1 MNMVHRFC
9 GKIGFLLLVSVLL
22 IAQSAS
28 AQMFDPSVLENL
40 RKQVGKGN
48 SSVSVDSPLDEGRE
62 RQSQALAYEE
72 QEEKYEELSR
82 LEEDFQ
88 ARLSSEIEQ
97 FGYDLFL
104 QIPQNYHVISGAVS
118 DGYQLGVGDELAVKF
133 QGSQSDNYSVVVD
146 RNGRLVLP
154 DLKPMTVAGKTLGD
168 VKAELKK
175 IVAETMIGTE
185 IYVSLASF
193 RMISVIVAGEVF
205 EPGVIRTTS
214 FSSGLEALMM
224 AGGVKKTGSLRNIKV
239 YRGKE
244 VLTIDLYGL
253 LLGQEAGDVSL
264 VDGDRIVVPVVGSTV
279 AVDGEVV
286 RPAIYEL
293 SGGKTSI
300 ASTEAITL
308 AGGTIRPRG
317 YSISHIRLDSQGR
330 QTFEE
335 VEGEVTIRSS
345 EALLASLREN
355 SQIGKTELLGHV
367 KAPGIRSLASASTLA
382 KMVGS
387 VDNLEDDP
395 YMLFGA
401 IERID
406 DTTRSRRLIE
416 FSPRKVLMEGQ
427 DIKLKDRD
435 RVIFFGRKD
444 IQYLTSKEVRQV
456 ILTGNYEGEN
466 SLEDKSLRKSYCA
479 PLYNLARII
488 SDSQSERF
496 ATAVRAV
503 FVRKG
508 AEEEKLRDRE
518 KLMVAEDGPEQLDA
532 QALLQQQR
540 ASKLPSSQTTQLS
553 PSEEF
558 LQEELAEE
566 WRKNKED
573 EQRIKEELC
582 PPVYENSKN
591 LLPFV
596 LEYVVSVDGAIRQP
610 GVYPIVSNTSLEAL
624 LSVSGGVSNDANETR
639 IEVANYSSEK
649 ALSQLTVKWDFVD
662 AIQQNISEVT
672 VNPGGGVRVSSLFS
686 NFEPGAV
693 LLSGEFREPG
703 VYTIR
708 KGEKLSDLIVR
719 AGGFTE
725 QAYPYGAI
733 FTRKRVKEL
742 QQAELQRAAKTLQ
755 SAMVSASV
763 KKNIDAGSIQSAQY
777 LSNQIASAKVIGRVV
792 IEADPVKLL
801 LDPAKDIVL
810 EAGDALFVPKRPN
823 FIVAVGDV
831 LNPGALQFVPGKGVA
846 DYLDEV
852 GSFSRSADEDRV
864 YIVYPNGVARP
875 VNLSSWGG
883 DKNLSV
889 PPGTAIVVPTDL
901 SPYDSLTLV
910 KEIGSIVSS
919 LAVSAAS
926 LAVIFTN

>member
-1 MNMVHRFC
+1 MESLKRQ
-9 GKIGFLLLVSVLL
+9 
-22 IAQSAS
+22 A
-28 AQMFDPSVLENL
+28 
-40 RKQVGKGN
+40 GKGN
-48 SSVSVDSPLDEGRE
+48 QSVDVSSPLDEGRE
-62 RQSQALAYEE
+62 REIQQQLLRL
-72 QEEKYEELSR
+72 QEEKYKELSR

-88 ARLSSEIEQ
+88 ARLSSEIVQ

-104 QIPQNYHVISGAVS
+104 QIPLSNQVISGAVS
-118 DGYQLGVGDELAVKF
+118 DDYIVGVGDEFALTF
-133 QGSQSDNYSVVVD
+133 QGSISDSYSVKVD
-146 RNGRLVLP
+146 RGGQIIIP
-154 DLKPMTVAGKTLGD
+154 DVSPVNVVGKRLGD
-168 VKAELKK
+168 VKTELAD
-175 IVAETMIGTE
+175 IVSETMIGTE
-185 IYVSLASF
+185 VHVALASF

-205 EPGVIRTTS
+205 EPGVVRTTS
-214 FSSGLEALMM
+214 LSSGLEVLMM

-239 YRGKE
+239 YRGDK

-253 LLGQEAGDVSL
+253 LLGGDAGDISL
-264 VDGDRIVVPVVGSTV
+264 VDGDRVVVPVIGPTI
-279 AVDGEVV
+279 AVDGDVV

-293 SGGKTSI
+293 PGDKTSI
-300 ASTEAITL
+300 SSKEALAL

-317 YSISHIRLDSQGR
+317 YSISHIRLDAEGR
-330 QTFEE
+330 QSFVE
-335 VEGEVTIRSS
+335 VEGEATVKSS

-355 SQIGKTELLGHV
+355 SQVGKVELLGHV
-367 KAPGIRSLASASTLA
+367 KAPGIRSLASASTLG
-382 KMVGS
+382 KMIGS
-387 VDNLEDDP
+387 VENLEDDP

-406 DTTRSRRLIE
+406 ETTRSRRLIE
-416 FSPRKVLMEGQ
+416 FSPRKVLMGGQ
-427 DIKLKDRD
+427 DIALKDRD

-444 IQYLTSKEVRQV
+444 ILYLISRDVRNV

-466 SLEDKSLRKSYCA
+466 SLEDRELRKSYCA
-479 PLYNLARII
+479 PLDNLARII

-508 AEEEKLRDRE
+508 TEEEKIRGRE
-518 KLMVAEDGPEQLDA
+518 KLMDEEMSNPLEA
-532 QALLQQQR
+532 QALLQQKQ
-540 ASKLPSSQTTQLS
+540 ASKVVSGQYQQAS

-558 LQEELAEE
+558 LQEELEEE
-566 WRKNKED
+566 WVKNKEE
-573 EQRIKEELC
+573 EQKIKEELC

-610 GVYPIVSNTSLEAL
+610 GVYPIVHNTSLEAL
-624 LSVSGGVSNDANETR
+624 LSVSGGLSNDANKTR
-639 IEVANYSSEK
+639 IEVANYSSNQGV
-649 ALSQLTVKWDFVD
+649 SQLTVKWDFVD
-662 AIQQNISEVT
+662 SNRQNIAEVT

-742 QQAELQRAAKTLQ
+742 QQAELKRAAKTLQ

-763 KKNIDAGSIQSAQY
+763 KKNINASSVQSAQL
-777 LSNQIASAKVIGRVV
+777 LSNQIASAEVIGRVV

-810 EAGDALFVPKRPN
+810 EAGDALYVPKRPN

-831 LNPGALQFVPGKGVA
+831 LNPGALQFVPGKGVG
-846 DYLDEV
+846 DYLKEV
-852 GSFSRSADEDRV
+852 GSFSRSADEGRV